1 MTIHLVIGA
10 PKENKDFIFL
20 SGDESPINIRN
31 SLANDWKL
39 KILAED
45 TREYWF
51 STFSIPVIDYFQR
64 ILKDS
69 DNQTEYQFFYVY
81 DTNTQRIIPIKDLH
95 NELFFAQSYIS
106 SLYDDGLI

>member
-10 PKENKDFIFL
+10 PKEHKDFIFL

-39 KILAED
+39 KTLAED

-51 STFSIPVIDYFQR
+51 STFSIPVIDHFQK

-69 DNQTEYQFFYVY
+69 DNQTEYGFFHIY
-81 DTNTQRIIPIKDLH
+81 DANTQATISIKELY
-95 NELFFAQSYIS
+95 NELFLIQSRIS
-106 SLYDDGLI
+106 TLYDNGFI